1 MSFTGVAETFSIPG
15 GGGGFGD
22 LTGLDSD
29 DMAEIYSAF
38 IAEHGDVITACLLK
52 SADRT
57 SDATASA
64 ISRASA
70 RRASNGV
77 MVDEARADATQETS
91 KEEIE
96 SFVQFIMTHGDVV
109 RAALN
114 EAAFAASQ
122 AASRRT
128 STVAAEALES
138 VPAAVA
144 AGVAGADSAPAAAA
158 AILAAEVEK

>member
-1 MSFTGVAETFSIPG
+1 MLAVPLVA
-15 GGGGFGD
+15 
-22 LTGLDSD
+22 
-29 DMAEIYSAF
+29 ARQ
-38 IAEHGDVITACLLK
+38 TACLHSKPRCLK
-52 SADRT
+52 MH
-57 SDATASA
+57 
-64 ISRASA
+64 
-70 RRASNGV
+70 SNTMHV
-77 MVDEARADATQETS
+77 AAVTRLLRADATQETS
-91 KEEIE
+91 KEEIK

-128 STVAAEALES
+128 STAAAEALES